1 MTAFSKDQVTSI
13 LVASY
18 NKYLPGS
25 DYTARD
31 NALLKNGIYSFLDS
45 GYTAEYVLDY
55 YAVNIVYQAAVSNPS
70 LFPGYTIDYTVVGA
84 KDIFY
89 NSLPASS
96 IVNFFYPEG
105 SAQDRAQ
112 MASAID
118 QGQITKEKFMYGYV
132 KIDPTTTS
140 PSINDIIKAATTVGL
155 PISYPDSGL
164 KMPGV
169 TADQQDF
176 VVAMYAAAFSRAPEH
191 NGLKYWAN
199 KLSVELSYGTE
210 QKSAYAVI
218 SKQMYIDGS
227 GNNEGGTNLANA
239 DYVNYAYN
247 NILGRQGEAGG
258 VSYWNNMLATGATDR
273 GSFVAT
279 FVGDALGNAGDGDFL
294 QARIAVSKFVAQEH
308 VSGPNAPG
316 INLGLIKNVFGEA
329 DALAAINSI
338 INGYG
343 TSQAPKVPA
352 APLSLFDV
360 ASIEIS
366 GDMSTALGSADGSG
380 LIS

>member
-1 MTAFSKDQVTSI
+1 MLHADK
-13 LVASY
+13 
-18 NKYLPGS
+18 
-25 DYTARD
+25 
-31 NALLKNGIYSFLDS
+31 
-45 GYTAEYVLDY
+45 
-55 YAVNIVYQAAVSNPS
+55 
-70 LFPGYTIDYTVVGA
+70 
-84 KDIFY
+84 IFY

-105 SAQDRAQ
+105 TAQERAQ

-140 PSINDIIKAATTVGL
+140 PSINDIIKATTTVGL

-210 QKSAYAVI
+210 QKSAYAAI